1 MKIGKH
7 DVSDRFDLSLSE
19 LLVGTALL
27 HVLTMTIVARN
38 VGVMHVEMDDTRI
51 QNARLPVNGV

>member
-7 DVSDRFDLSLSE
+7 DDSDRFDLGE

-38 VGVMHVEMDDTRI
+38 VGVMHVEMDDTRV

>member
-1 MKIGKH
+1 MKIAKH
-7 DVSDRFDLSLSE
+7 DERRRTNLGE

-38 VGVMHVEMDDTRI
+38 VGVMHVEMDDTRV